1 MPPVYSW
8 GVSMKK
14 IMVDDTQLRI
24 HFKAQTKVLDKAIR
38 VVREYKCG
46 NVRPRKLNC
55 GLFSVIE
62 VSRNERIVIDNGKL
76 NLMTHEQY
84 NNFIARR

>member
-38 VVREYKCG
+38 VVREYKGG

>member
-38 VVREYKCG
+38 VVKEFNGG
-46 NVRPRKLNC
+46 NIRPRKLNC

>member
-1 MPPVYSW
+1 
-8 GVSMKK
+8 MKK

-24 HFKAQTKVLDKAIR
+24 HFKAQSKVLDKAIR
-38 VVREYKCG
+38 VVREYQG
-46 NVRPRKLNC
+46 GQLRPRTLKC

-62 VSRNERIVIDNGKL
+62 VSRNERIVIDDGKL

-84 NNFIARR
+84 NNYIARR

>member
-1 MPPVYSW
+1 MPPGYSW

-38 VVREYKCG
+38 VVKEYKG
-46 NVRPRKLNC
+46 GQVRPRKLNC

>member
-14 IMVDDTQLRI
+14 IMIDDTQLRI

-38 VVREYKCG
+38 IVREYKGG